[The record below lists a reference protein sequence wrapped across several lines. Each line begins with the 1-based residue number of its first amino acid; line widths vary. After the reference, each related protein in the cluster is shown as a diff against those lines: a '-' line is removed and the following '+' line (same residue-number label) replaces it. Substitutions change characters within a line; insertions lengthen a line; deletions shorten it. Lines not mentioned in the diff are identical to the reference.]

1 MQYKPCVKTCC
12 GCCDLKVGILIL
24 SIWWSV
30 ETVVLTLWL
39 VKSLLDGSDWS
50 NSPYSKPFCI
60 YYFTVLIPRLLSFW
74 ISYYKKTIPYMK
86 CLNMAFLITANIS
99 LGLLL
104 FNKDKFSLYRNW
116 YLLFT
121 FMCYFKDVAI
131 AICVWSWWVLEENK
145 GREAAI
151 EL

>member
-12 GCCDLKVGILIL
+12 GCCDLSVGILIL
-24 SIWWSV
+24 SIYWSI
-30 ETVVLTLWL
+30 ETVALTTLWL
-39 VKSLLDGSDWS
+39 VKTLLDGSDWS

-99 LGLLL
+99 LGLFL
-104 FNKDKFSLYRNW
+104 FNKDKFLNWRNR

-121 FMCYFKDVAI
+121 IISYFKDVAI
-131 AICVWSWWVLEENK
+131 AVLVWSWW
-145 GREAAI
+145 
-151 EL
+151 